1 MVREGN
7 WWTRE
12 SEGNIRERAG
22 RIVGKA
28 KGYSGWNLL
37 IRIIGK
43 ILAFILFLIF
53 VGLII

>member
-43 ILAFILFLIF
+43 IKRHAYQRN
-53 VGLII
+53 